1 MLWHRLD
8 KQICFIFYFSY
19 RLSTLWHFIAY
30 IDIPDEQANAEQ
42 KTKERDQMIAKRRA
56 EKNQIVEQL
65 EDEFEHDVIIFI
77 IEY

>member
-1 MLWHRLD
+1 M
-8 KQICFIFYFSY
+8 
-19 RLSTLWHFIAY
+19 WHFIAY